1 MPDGT
6 DRGQTFR
13 IVYSRISAWID
24 RQAGSELSMK
34 PEAQTKRPVLIL
46 HLEDNPDD
54 RFLIA
59 RTLKAEGLDCEFVQ
73 ARSGPEFEL
82 ALQRPHYDLIL
93 SDYTLPGYSG
103 MLALRAAQEK
113 HPQTPFIFLS
123 GTIGEEAAVESLQRG
138 AVDYLLKDKPRRL
151 VPAVKRALHE
161 AAEKAERSRQEQQLR
176 EQAALLDRAQDAI
189 IVTEMGGIVRY
200 WSQGAERL
208 HGWTRAEVLGR
219 STKEFLYPDLSWF
232 TKAVKVVHERGEW
245 SSDVK
250 KRTKSGGELL
260 MHTHWT
266 LVRDSSGKP
275 ESVLSISTD
284 ITAQKKLEEQF
295 LRVQRMESIGALAGG
310 IAHDLNNIFAPI
322 LMTSQML
329 AEQLPEAD
337 RKKMLAILTGSAQR
351 GAEMVGRILRFARGT
366 GGLKTQLQID
376 AILSEVARL
385 LQSVLPRSISL
396 EIKIEP
402 ALPTV
407 LGNSTQLHQILM
419 NLCVNA
425 RDAMPGGGNLLV
437 SAQPTL
443 LENYTSRWE
452 LQPISGQFTTIS
464 VSDTGEGMSPEVLG
478 RLFEPFFTTK
488 SPEKGTGL
496 GLATVRGIVRNHGGF
511 IEVFTQPGR
520 GTTFRVHLPAAKS

>member
-1 MPDGT
+1 
-6 DRGQTFR
+6 
-13 IVYSRISAWID
+13 
-24 RQAGSELSMK
+24 
-34 PEAQTKRPVLIL
+34 
-46 HLEDNPDD
+46 
-54 RFLIA
+54 
-59 RTLKAEGLDCEFVQ
+59 
-73 ARSGPEFEL
+73 
-82 ALQRPHYDLIL
+82 
-93 SDYTLPGYSG
+93 
-103 MLALRAAQEK
+103 
-113 HPQTPFIFLS
+113 
-123 GTIGEEAAVESLQRG
+123 
-138 AVDYLLKDKPRRL
+138 
-151 VPAVKRALHE
+151 
-161 AAEKAERSRQEQQLR
+161 
-176 EQAALLDRAQDAI
+176 
-189 IVTEMGGIVRY
+189 MGGIVRY

-376 AILSEVARL
+376 AIVSEVARL
-385 LQSVLPRSISL
+385 LQSVLPRSIRI
-396 EIKIEP
+396 EIKIE
-402 ALPTV
+402 AGLPTI

-425 RDAMPGGGNLLV
+425 RDAMPGGGNLLLSV
-437 SAQPTL
+437 QPTI
-443 LENYTSRWE
+443 LEKYTTPWE
-452 LQPISGQFTTIS
+452 LQPVSGHFITIS
-464 VSDTGEGMSPEVLG
+464 VSDTGHGMSPEVLE
-478 RLFEPFFTTK
+478 RIFEPFFTTK

-511 IEVFTQPGR
+511 LEVFTQAER
-520 GTTFRVHLPAAKS
+520 GTTFRVHLPAAKPCLRRSSTPTRPA